1 MTSIG
6 RPAPYRQ
13 RVAVGTQERILDV
26 AWTLFQRQ
34 GFAGTTVT
42 QIEAEASLAAGSG
55 SFYRHFR
62 SKEEVFQAALQRE
75 LERAAAASGVE
86 REVSD
91 AGGDVRVALAL
102 EFQRRLDTW
111 RQLGPLIAVVQRERE
126 HLGKSRKRV
135 SELLIEKNLTVR
147 SQRLAAWMDE
157 GVIPRRDPE
166 VLAATILFALS
177 GYSLTRGYFG
187 SAPANVDE
195 ERLITML
202 VDLVT
207 GS

>member
-1 MTSIG
+1 MAG
-6 RPAPYRQ
+6 
-13 RVAVGTQERILDV
+13 GTRERILDV
-26 AWTLFQRQ
+26 AWALFQRQ
-34 GFAGTTVT
+34 GVAGTTVT

-62 SKEEVFQAALQRE
+62 SKADVFQATLNRE
-75 LERAAAASGVE
+75 MERVAESSGVE

-111 RQLGPLIAVVQRERE
+111 RELGPLIRVVQRERE

-135 SELLIEKNLTVR
+135 ADLLIERNLTVR

-157 GVIPRRDPE
+157 GLLPQRDPE

-177 GYSLTRGYFG
+177 GYSLAREYFA
-187 SAPANVDE
+187 SSPAQVDE
-195 ERLITML
+195 ERLVTML

-207 GS
+207 GA